1 MARGLYRVYLY
12 LVCISLLI
20 FAAVTGERWLAVA
33 LGETPLRGQ
42 FGEPPSARVLVQA
55 AVFAVVSWI
64 IAGGLGG
71 LHYWLIR
78 RDQRSD
84 PAAAGGGIRAF
95 FLNAVIANA
104 VLIAAP
110 TAAYVIA
117 NLGQRQFFPLSG
129 VLAVA
134 ITAAAV
140 AVVAEVERRRA
151 PATTRAGLAFQRLQ
165 LYSVPFILLAT
176 VGLITWL
183 NAAQDTVTRLLL
195 AAHRLPAFCGDGSSI
210 TCAPRLL
217 GPWGAALWI
226 ALVLAL
232 YGFPP
237 RDTGRSVLRQIF
249 HLAAFGYGLIVGIV
263 GLERAAEL
271 LLYPALRLPVGAD
284 DLISRFAFAPPLSFG
299 LVVVIAYAAG
309 LIREAPSLPAGQD
322 GTRLTLL
329 ALAAGIFGVPFWIGC
344 GFILHHAVESAVP
357 LGDRPAAGE
366 WATALALVL
375 AGALALPLAAV
386 LAARTRWS
394 GTASP
399 LRGYVFAWLAAGTLT
414 AAIGAALALYAGG
427 TAALGAPPDNWQYVA
442 RYGAEALAVGG
453 VAAALHGWLAL
464 RYHLFGPASPRVPAD
479 LPAPRPA

>member
-12 LVCISLLI
+12 LVCTSLLI
-20 FAAVTGERWLAVA
+20 FAAVTGERLLAAA
-33 LGETPLRGQ
+33 LGITPLRGQ
-42 FGEPPSARVLVQA
+42 FAEPTSARTLVQA
-55 AVFAVVSWI
+55 TVFAVVSWI

-78 RDQRSD
+78 RDQRAD
-84 PAAAGGGIRAF
+84 PRASGGGIRAF

-104 VLIAAP
+104 VLIAVP
-110 TAAYVIA
+110 TAAFFIA
-117 NLGQRQFFPLSG
+117 NVDQQQFTALSG

-140 AVVAEVERRRA
+140 AAVAEAERRRA
-151 PATTRAGLAFQRLQ
+151 HATTRAGLVFQRLQ
-165 LYSVPFILLAT
+165 LYSVPFLLLAT

-183 NAAQDTVTRLLL
+183 NAAQDTVTWLLL
-195 AAHRLPAFCGDGSSI
+195 AAHRLPAFCVDSPAACG
-210 TCAPRLL
+210 PRLL

-226 ALVLAL
+226 VLVLAL
-232 YGFPP
+232 YGFVV
-237 RDTGRSVLRQIF
+237 RDTGRSVLRQLF

-271 LLYPALRLPVGAD
+271 LLHPALRLPVAAD
-284 DLISRFAFAPPLSFG
+284 DLVFRFAFVPPLSFG
-299 LVVVIAYAAG
+299 VVVVAAYAVG
-309 LIREAPSLPAGQD
+309 LLREAASLPAGED

-329 ALAAGIFGVPFWIGC
+329 ALAAGIFGVPFWIGA
-344 GFILHHAVESAVP
+344 GFMLHHAVESMVP

-375 AGALALPLAAV
+375 AGVLALPLAAV

-394 GTASP
+394 STASP

-442 RYGAEALAVGG
+442 RYGTEALAVGG
-453 VAAALHGWLAL
+453 VVAALHGWLAL
-464 RYHLFGPASPRVPAD
+464 RYHLFGPAAPRVPTD
-479 LPAPRPA
+479 LPAPQPA

>member
-12 LVCISLLI
+12 LVCTSLLI
-20 FAAVTGERWLAVA
+20 FAAVTGERWLAAA

-42 FGEPPSARVLVQA
+42 FAEPPSARALVQA

-64 IAGGLGG
+64 IVGGLGG

-78 RDQRSD
+78 RDQRID
-84 PAAAGGGIRAF
+84 PGAAGGGIRAF

-104 VLIAAP
+104 VLIAVP

-117 NLGQRQFFPLSG
+117 NLGQQQFIPLSG

-165 LYSVPFILLAT
+165 LYSVPFLLLAT

-183 NAAQDTVTRLLL
+183 NAAQDIVTRLLL
-195 AAHRLPAFCGDGSSI
+195 AAHRLPTFCGDGSSA
-210 TCAPRLL
+210 CGPRVI

-232 YGFPP
+232 YGFLP
-237 RDTGRSVLRQIF
+237 RDTDRSVLRQVF

-271 LLYPALRLPVGAD
+271 LLRPALRLPVAAD
-284 DLISRFAFAPPLSFG
+284 DLIFRFAFVPPLSFG
-299 LVVVIAYAAG
+299 LVVVIAYAAR
-309 LIREAPSLPAGQD
+309 LICEAPGLPAGED

-386 LAARTRWS
+386 LAARMRWS
-394 GTASP
+394 STASP

-453 VAAALHGWLAL
+453 GVAALHGWLAV
-464 RYHLFGPASPRVPAD
+464 RYHLFGPASPRMPTD
-479 LPAPRPA
+479 LPVPQPA